1 MRDNPDMEGNPAKGV
16 WTGGHLKAN
25 RRGTAAV
32 VFLALFPIASAA
44 QSTPP
49 AEVAG
54 NIARGSAPHGERLFI
69 GLAHFRNGG
78 PACVSCHSIAGLP
91 FLDGGTLGPDL
102 THAYKKLGPTG
113 TQSAM
118 QTLYF
123 KVMTPI
129 YGAHPLFPDE
139 QADLMAYLEQAES
152 RPQSQWDTQIVL
164 LAAVVLG
171 AGFVVVTGFVW
182 HDRVRSVR
190 RDMVERATGQGAPL

>member
-1 MRDNPDMEGNPAKGV
+1 MGGNPAKGV
-16 WTGGHLKAN
+16 WSPGHLTAN
-25 RRGTAAV
+25 RRRTAAV
-32 VFLALFPIASAA
+32 VLLALFPIASAA

-49 AEVAG
+49 AQVAG
-54 NIARGSAPHGERLFI
+54 NIARGSAPHGEELFTGRI
-69 GLAHFRNGG
+69 HLRNQG
-78 PACVSCHSIAGLP
+78 PACISCHRIAGLP
-91 FLDGGTLGPDL
+91 FPNGGTLGPDL
-102 THAYKKLGPTG
+102 TGAYKKLGPQG

-164 LAAVVLG
+164 LAAVFLG
-171 AGFVVVTGFVW
+171 AGFVVITGFVW
-182 HDRVRSVR
+182 RDRVRSVR
-190 RDMVERATGQGAPL
+190 RAMVERATGQGAPL

>member
-1 MRDNPDMEGNPAKGV
+1 L
-16 WTGGHLKAN
+16 TAN

-32 VFLALFPIASAA
+32 VLLALFPIASAA

-49 AEVAG
+49 ARVAG
-54 NIARGSAPHGERLFI
+54 NIARGSAPLGEELFTGTI
-69 GLAHFRNGG
+69 HLRNQG
-78 PACVSCHSIAGLP
+78 PACISCHRIAGLP
-91 FLDGGTLGPDL
+91 FPNGGTLGPDL
-102 THAYKKLGPTG
+102 TGAYKKLGPQG

-152 RPQSQWDTQIVL
+152 RPQSQWNTQIVL

-171 AGFVVVTGFVW
+171 AAFVAITGFMW
-182 HDRVRSVR
+182 RDRVRSVR
-190 RDMVERATGQGAPL
+190 RAMVERAAGQGAPL